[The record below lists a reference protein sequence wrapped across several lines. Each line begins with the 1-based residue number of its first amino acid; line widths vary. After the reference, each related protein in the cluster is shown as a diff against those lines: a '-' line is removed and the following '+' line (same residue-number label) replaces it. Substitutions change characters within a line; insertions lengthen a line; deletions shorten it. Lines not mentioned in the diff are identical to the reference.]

1 MWGILLI
8 LLLCYSV
15 WDIRKK
21 SIPILWVVA
30 GLAVA
35 LVLGGI
41 ENIPGMLPGLVFV
54 LIAFA
59 MKGKMGTADGLI
71 LAVIGGMT
79 GITYAIAILT
89 AALVM
94 SFFYSC
100 ILIFFCK
107 NGQSYCFPFVP
118 FYLCATMFVYCVMV
132 MSGVKV

>member
-1 MWGILLI
+1 MWGILML

-15 WDIRKK
+15 CDIRKK
-21 SIPILWVVA
+21 SIPILWVAA

-35 LVLGGI
+35 LVVGGI
-41 ENIPGMLPGLVFV
+41 GGIPGMLPGLV
-54 LIAFA
+54 LLLLAFA

-79 GITYAIAILT
+79 GLPYAVAILT

-100 ILIFFCK
+100 VLLVFCK
-107 NGQSYCFPFVP
+107 KGRSYSFPFVP
-118 FYLCATMFVYCVMV
+118 FYLCATVFVYCVMV
-132 MSGVKV
+132 V

>member
-107 NGQSYCFPFVP
+107 KGQSYCFPFVP

-132 MSGVKV
+132 M